1 MLSWPAMIG
10 RCSLAVLMLLG
21 AAASAAIEED
31 EAALWRAARGAVSPE
46 LVWRYLDRFP
56 KGIYMERARQ
66 RLAVLG
72 AAPGRRFDGQWSGAV
87 RCASGQEWLSLP
99 LELEIDNGAVR
110 TRRGGDGAAWV
121 NAQGKIAPNGTIEL
135 EGEAGPVGGPL
146 KGAPHQV
153 YLDALVA
160 RAEIDA
166 RGVLGPLLCVM
177 ALRRGE

>member
-1 MLSWPAMIG
+1 MIG

-21 AAASAAIEED
+21 AAASAAIEEED
-31 EAALWRAARGAVSPE
+31 EAALWRAARGAVSAEP
-46 LVWRYLDRFP
+46 VWRYLDRFP
-56 KGIYMERARQ
+56 KGIYTERARQ

-110 TRRGGDGAAWV
+110 TRRGGDGATWV
-121 NAQGKIAPNGTIEL
+121 NAEGRIAPNGTIEL
-135 EGEAGPVGGPL
+135 EGQAGPVGGPL

-166 RGVLGPLLCVM
+166 RGNLGPLLCVM
-177 ALRRGE
+177 ALQRGE

>member
-1 MLSWPAMIG
+1 MVG
-10 RCSLAVLMLLG
+10 RCALAVLVLIA
-21 AAASAAIEED
+21 AAASAAVDDD
-31 EAALWRAARGAVSPE
+31 EMALWRAARAAVSAEP
-46 LVWRYLDRFP
+46 VWRYLDRYP

-72 AAPGRRFDGQWSGAV
+72 AAPGRRFDGHWSGAV

-99 LELEIDNGAVR
+99 LELEIDDGAVR
-110 TRRGGDGAAWV
+110 TLRGGAGAAWMQ
-121 NAQGKIAPNGTIEL
+121 AAGRIAPNGTIEL

-160 RAEIDA
+160 HAEIDA
-166 RGVLGPLLCVM
+166 RGNLGPLLCVM
-177 ALRRGE
+177 ALQRGE